1 MKKPLLLDGA
11 MGTELINRG
20 ISLPL
25 PIWSADANLTHPE
38 IVKGIHSDYI
48 KAGADIITTNT
59 FRTTTWTYRKAGYT
73 SVRARERAKESLYKA
88 VECAQSTSGESVIVA
103 GSITAIEDCYSPEI
117 FPGNAAA
124 EDSYGETTEWMAD
137 AGLNFILFETMGNIH
152 EITIALET
160 VRYFDNVVALSL
172 IMKNG
177 DHILDGTPIE
187 DVISLINGFEVDFLL
202 NNCNQLD
209 TTLRCIDHFQN
220 DWKGNWG
227 SYPNLGITDFKNDYF
242 DIIDE
247 SNFDRGMKSILIK
260 DPNVIGVCCGST
272 PLHIKKLKSLI
283 EKDSMIE

>member
-1 MKKPLLLDGA
+1 MKKPLILDGA
-11 MGTELINRG
+11 MGTELEKRG
-20 ISLPL
+20 VNIPLPL
-25 PIWSADANLTHPE
+25 WSADANLTHPD
-38 IVKGIHSDYI
+38 IVRDIHLDYI

-73 SVRARERAKESLYKA
+73 STRARERSKDSLYKA
-88 VECAQSTSGESVIVA
+88 VEFAQSTSGESVKVA
-103 GSITAIEDCYSPEI
+103 GSITTLEDCYSPEK
-117 FPGNAAA
+117 FPGKTAAQ
-124 EDSYGETTEWMAD
+124 DSYGETMEWMVD

-160 VRYFDNVVALSL
+160 ARCFDYDVGLSL

-187 DVISLINGFEVDFLL
+187 DVISLINGYEVDFLL

-220 DWKGNWG
+220 DWKGTWG
-227 SYPNLGITDFKNDYF
+227 TYPNLGKTDFKNHYF

-247 SNFDRGMKSILIK
+247 SNFGTGMKSILIK
-260 DPNVIGVCCGST
+260 DPGVIGVCCGST
-272 PLHIKKLKSLI
+272 PQHIKKIKSLI
-283 EKDSMIE
+283 EKD

>member
-1 MKKPLLLDGA
+1 MKKPLILDGA
-11 MGTELINRG
+11 MGTELEKRG
-20 ISLPL
+20 VNIPLPL
-25 PIWSADANLTHPE
+25 WSADANLTHPD
-38 IVKGIHSDYI
+38 IVRDIHLDYI

-73 SVRARERAKESLYKA
+73 STRARERSKASLYKA
-88 VECAQSTSGESVIVA
+88 VEFAQSTSGESVKVA
-103 GSITAIEDCYSPEI
+103 GSITTLEDCYSPEK
-117 FPGNAAA
+117 FPGKTAA
-124 EDSYGETTEWMAD
+124 EDSYGETMEWMVD

-160 VRYFDNVVALSL
+160 ARCFDYDVGLSL

-187 DVISLINGFEVDFLL
+187 DVISLINGYEVDFLL

-220 DWKGNWG
+220 DWKGTWG
-227 SYPNLGITDFKNDYF
+227 TYPNLGKTDFKNHYF

-247 SNFDRGMKSILIK
+247 SNFGTGMKSILIK
-260 DPNVIGVCCGST
+260 DPGVIGVCCGST
-272 PLHIKKLKSLI
+272 PQHIKKIKSLI
-283 EKDSMIE
+283 EKD

>member
-20 ISLPL
+20 INLPL

-38 IVKGIHSDYI
+38 VVKGIHSDYI
-48 KAGADIITTNT
+48 KSGADIITTNT

-73 SVRARERAKESLYKA
+73 SVRARERAKDSLYKA
-88 VECAQSTSGESVIVA
+88 VECAQSTSGESVKVA
-103 GSITAIEDCYSPEI
+103 GSITTLEDCYSPEK
-117 FPGNAAA
+117 FPGKTAS
-124 EDSYGETTEWMAD
+124 EDSFGETTEWMTD

-152 EITIALET
+152 EITAALKT
-160 VRYFDNVVALSL
+160 ARCFDNEVGLSL

-187 DVISLINGFEVDFLL
+187 DVISLINGFEVDYLL

-209 TTLRCIDHFQN
+209 TTLRCLDHFQN
-220 DWKGNWG
+220 HWKGIWG
-227 SYPNLGITDFKNDYF
+227 TYPNLGKTDFKNDYF

-247 SNFDRGMKSILIK
+247 SNFSAGMKSILIK
-260 DPNVIGVCCGST
+260 DPGVIGVCCGST
-272 PLHIKKLKSLI
+272 PQHIKKLKTLI
-283 EKDSMIE
+283 EKIE

>member
-1 MKKPLLLDGA
+1 MKKPLILDGA
-11 MGTELINRG
+11 MGTELEKRG
-20 ISLPL
+20 VNIPLPL
-25 PIWSADANLTHPE
+25 WSADANLTHPD
-38 IVKGIHSDYI
+38 IVRDIHLDYI

-73 SVRARERAKESLYKA
+73 STRARERSKDSLYKA
-88 VECAQSTSGESVIVA
+88 VEFAQSTTGESVKVA
-103 GSITAIEDCYSPEI
+103 GSITTLEDCYSPEK
-117 FPGNAAA
+117 FPGKTAA
-124 EDSYGETTEWMAD
+124 EDSYGETTEWMVD

-160 VRYFDNVVALSL
+160 ARCFDYEVGLSL

-187 DVISLINGFEVDFLL
+187 DVLSLINGYEVDFLL

-220 DWKGNWG
+220 DWKGTWG
-227 SYPNLGITDFKNDYF
+227 TYPNLGKTDFRNHYF

-247 SNFDRGMKSILIK
+247 SNFSAGMKSILIK
-260 DPNVIGVCCGST
+260 DQGLIGAVS
-272 PLHIKKLKSLI
+272 
-283 EKDSMIE
+283 

>member
-20 ISLPL
+20 TDLPL

-38 IVKGIHSDYI
+38 IVKEIHFEYI
-48 KAGADIITTNT
+48 QAGAELITTNT

-73 SVRARERAKESLYKA
+73 PARARERAKDSLYKA
-88 VECAQSTSGESVIVA
+88 VECAQSAAGETVKVA
-103 GSITAIEDCYSPEI
+103 GSITSLEDCYSPEK
-117 FPGNAAA
+117 FPGKTAA
-124 EDSYGETTEWMAD
+124 EDIYGETTEWMVD
-137 AGLNFILFETMGNIH
+137 AGLNFILFETMGNIQ

-160 VRYFDNVVALSL
+160 ARGFDNGVWLSL

-187 DVISLINGFEVDFLL
+187 YVISLINGFEVDCLL

-209 TTLRCIDHFQN
+209 TTLRCIDHFEN
-220 DWKGNWG
+220 DWKGMWG
-227 SYPNLGITDFKNDYF
+227 TYPNLGKTDFENDYF

-247 SNFDRGMKSILIK
+247 SNFSAGMKSILMK
-260 DPNVIGVCCGST
+260 DPGVIGVCCGST
-272 PLHIKKLKSLI
+272 PQHIRKIKTLI
-283 EKDSMIE
+283 EKD

>member
-1 MKKPLLLDGA
+1 MKKPLILDGA
-11 MGTELINRG
+11 MGTELEKRG
-20 ISLPL
+20 VNIPLPL
-25 PIWSADANLTHPE
+25 WSADANLTHPD
-38 IVKGIHSDYI
+38 IVRDIHLDYI

-73 SVRARERAKESLYKA
+73 STRARERSKDSLYKA
-88 VECAQSTSGESVIVA
+88 VEFAQSTSGESVKVA
-103 GSITAIEDCYSPEI
+103 GSITTLEDCYSPEK
-117 FPGNAAA
+117 FPGKTAA
-124 EDSYGETTEWMAD
+124 EDSYGETTEWMVD

-160 VRYFDNVVALSL
+160 ARCFDYEVGLSL

-187 DVISLINGFEVDFLL
+187 DVISLINGYEVDFLL

-220 DWKGNWG
+220 DWKGTWG
-227 SYPNLGITDFKNDYF
+227 TYPNLGKTDFKNHYF

-247 SNFDRGMKSILIK
+247 SNFSDWNEVYFDKRSWCNRGLLRL
-260 DPNVIGVCCGST
+260 NT
-272 PLHIKKLKSLI
+272 TAY
-283 EKDSMIE
+283 

>member
-73 SVRARERAKESLYKA
+73 SVRARERAKDSLYKA
-88 VECAQSTSGESVIVA
+88 VECAQSTSSKAVKVA
-103 GSITAIEDCYSPEI
+103 GSITTLEDCYSPEK

-160 VRYFDNVVALSL
+160 ARYFDNDVGLSL

-177 DHILDGTPIE
+177 DYILDGTPIE

-209 TTLRCIDHFQN
+209 TTLTCIDHFQN

-247 SNFDRGMKSILIK
+247 SNFNTGMKSILIK

-283 EKDSMIE
+283 EKD